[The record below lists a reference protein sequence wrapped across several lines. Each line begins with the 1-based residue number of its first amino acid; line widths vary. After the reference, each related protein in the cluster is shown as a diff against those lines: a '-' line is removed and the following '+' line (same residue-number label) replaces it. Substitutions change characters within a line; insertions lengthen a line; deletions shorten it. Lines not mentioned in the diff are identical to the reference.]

1 MKMNGRRLLALLV
14 FAAALIPA
22 SLAAQDAD
30 ERIRTALDRAEEAG
44 IPAALLESKV
54 EEGKAKGIPMDRI
67 ADAVQRRADGLE
79 RARQALSGVSDAAP
93 ADLSVG
99 ADALESGVSE
109 AVLAELAETA
119 PRERRAVA
127 IAALGHLVDAEM
139 APPEALDRV
148 REALARGPEAL
159 QNLPAQA
166 RGPGAAETPA
176 GEAGPPAGVPGPGDT
191 PGQGRPDDAGPPND
205 PPGGPPGR

>member
-1 MKMNGRRLLALLV
+1 MNMRRLLALLV

-22 SLAAQDAD
+22 SLAAQDAE

-44 IPAALLESKV
+44 IPTALLESKV

-67 ADAVQRRADGLE
+67 ADAVQRRAEGLE
-79 RARQALSGVSDAAP
+79 RARQALSGVPDVAP
-93 ADLSVG
+93 GDLSVG

-127 IAALGHLVDAEM
+127 IAALAHLVDAEM
-139 APPEALDRV
+139 APPEALERV
-148 REALARGPEAL
+148 REAMARGPEAL

-166 RGPGAAETPA
+166 RGPGAA
-176 GEAGPPAGVPGPGDT
+176 GEAGPPAGVPAPGD
-191 PGQGRPDDAGPPND
+191 PPAQGRPDDAGPPND
-205 PPGGPPGR
+205 PPGGPPGG